1 MIKIRFYSFIRIPMP
16 RLFLCLCGAISERL
30 SAAKHPLLDVNPVG
44 STFNI
49 QNSIPH
55 KSQKPKAVA
64 EINSPIEFQ
73 RGTAGV
79 PESAKECDTVLPEGL
94 DIGLGP
100 GDRAFESHYSDQN
113 PSEINDFRGGSIL
126 LTVPPCGGFSHPLYI
141 PATPLTPP
149 LPARWPAGC
158 GRRSS
163 PVPPSPRTRR
173 APSRA
178 WAAR

>member
-1 MIKIRFYSFIRIPMP
+1 MSIAGAYFFVYAAQ
-16 RLFLCLCGAISERL
+16 FLNCSLRQ
-30 SAAKHPLLDVNPVG
+30 KHPLLEVNPVG

-94 DIGLGP
+94 DIGLGCRGWVFKSP
-100 GDRAFESHYSDQN
+100 HSDQN
-113 PSEINDFRGGSIL
+113 PSEIIDFRGAFLIL
-126 LTVPPCGGFSHPLYI
+126 CLL
-141 PATPLTPP
+141 
-149 LPARWPAGC
+149 
-158 GRRSS
+158 RRNEHAFPYTHLS
-163 PVPPSPRTRR
+163 
-173 APSRA
+173 
-178 WAAR
+178 